1 MKTKILIALPCISIF
16 TSMHFHEVAYAKDA
30 KEAADQSGQSGGKQ
44 NASASDEIV
53 ASLGNTVIRRSEI
66 NKAVNQYMNMAK
78 ARKAQVPDRDRL
90 FLMILDAKIRSE
102 VIKIAAK
109 QAGIDRDK
117 NYHARLKDLQDQ
129 LLMELYLEKE
139 ISAKITE
146 AALRNAYK
154 KLSEQI
160 SKEKEYRIRHIFIR
174 EENIAKEVIGKLD
187 KGGDFAALADQYNS
201 MSREKG
207 GDLGYVLGS
216 SIPEPVS
223 KVVTELKPGE
233 YTKNAVKVQAGY
245 LVFKLEDVRD
255 AKVPTM
261 EEAQPRLVEVVK
273 QESMQA
279 LVKRLVAQSKVKVF
293 AKEAAAL
300 QEQQQ

>member
-1 MKTKILIALPCISIF
+1 MKTKILIALSCIGIF
-16 TSMHFHEVAYAKDA
+16 ASMHLREVAYA
-30 KEAADQSGQSGGKQ
+30 EGADQSGQPENKQ
-44 NASASDEIV
+44 NASAGDEIV
-53 ASLGNTVIRRSEI
+53 ASIGNAVIRRSEI

-78 ARKAQVPDRDRL
+78 ARKVEVPDRDRL
-90 FLMILDAKIRSE
+90 FLMVLDAKIRSE

-117 NYHARLKDLQDQ
+117 NYHTRLKDLQDQ

-139 ISAKITE
+139 VSAKITE
-146 AALRNAYK
+146 AALRSAYK

-160 SKEKEYRIRHIFIR
+160 SKEKEYRIRHIFVR
-174 EENIAKEVIGKLD
+174 EENTAKEVISKLD

-216 SIPEPVS
+216 SVPEPVR

-233 YTKNAVKVQAGY
+233 YTKSAAKVQAGY

-261 EEAQPRLVEVVK
+261 EEAQPRLVELVK

-279 LVKRLVAQSKVKVF
+279 LVKRLIVQSKVKVF
-293 AKEAAAL
+293 AKEAAAF
-300 QEQQQ
+300 QGQQQ